1 MKGYENFALQALDGA
16 DHTFTSLASQ
26 GGRRSKRPDG
36 RKDVT

>member
-1 MKGYENFALQALDGA
+1 MKGYENFALQGLDGA
-16 DHTFTSLASQ
+16 DHTLAFQ